1 LLPVENSR
9 LVNWPTPRRNG
20 LVHLRS
26 QPSWHTRDR
35 SWYQSRHPLLFTGDG
50 AELRLSRR
58 GQSDYDRDDTLEN
71 QENKMSDF
79 SVRRMGVG
87 ALLLAGAVL
96 ATACEDKRVKELDT
110 GISRDSAL
118 SVMGKGVSSGAPD
131 SLPNIYLHERYLIA
145 GQHYETMY
153 FTPDDKKHNLSDTSA
168 VNWKKLTPVVFREGK
183 LIGRGWSYWDSV
195 STANKI
201 PLKKR

>member
-1 LLPVENSR
+1 MTDTTH
-9 LVNWPTPRRNG
+9 W
-20 LVHLRS
+20 
-26 QPSWHTRDR
+26 
-35 SWYQSRHPLLFTGDG
+35 RH
-50 AELRLSRR
+50 E
-58 GQSDYDRDDTLEN
+58 EN
-71 QENKMSDF
+71 QMSDF

-87 ALLLAGAVL
+87 ALLVVGAVL
-96 ATACEDKRVKELDT
+96 ATGCEDKRVTPLDT
-110 GISRDSAL
+110 GIRRDSAL
-118 SVMGKGVSSGAPD
+118 SVMGKDVSSGAPD

-183 LIGRGWSYWDSV
+183 LIGRGWPYWDSV

>member
-1 LLPVENSR
+1 
-9 LVNWPTPRRNG
+9 
-20 LVHLRS
+20 
-26 QPSWHTRDR
+26 
-35 SWYQSRHPLLFTGDG
+35 
-50 AELRLSRR
+50 
-58 GQSDYDRDDTLEN
+58 
-71 QENKMSDF
+71 MSDF

-96 ATACEDKRVKELDT
+96 ATGCEDKRVKALDT

-118 SVMGKGVSSGAPD
+118 SVMGKGVSSSAPD
-131 SLPNIYLHERYLIA
+131 SLRNIYLRERYLIA

-201 PLKKR
+201 PLRKR